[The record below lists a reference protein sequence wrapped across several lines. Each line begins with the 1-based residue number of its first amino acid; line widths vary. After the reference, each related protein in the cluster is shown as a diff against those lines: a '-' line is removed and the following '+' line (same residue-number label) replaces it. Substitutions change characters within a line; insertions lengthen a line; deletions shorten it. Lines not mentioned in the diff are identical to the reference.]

1 MVWCRWQGISIQ
13 CPYTQYSVR
22 NLNGHG
28 FLAPFSKKIP
38 QVSPNNARL
47 SIEGSLVISD
57 FDQHIHPPMVCIF
70 ASGQANTISQ
80 WDPQPSKLVSYP
92 RGQESARNLSS
103 VWIFFVKNKSHKFV
117 AFRKI
122 LREQLCFSNTK
133 KYSLGA
139 NKCAW

>member
-1 MVWCRWQGISIQ
+1 MGIFGEKNIICWQHYYPYTQMVWCRWRGTTIK

-28 FLAPFSKKIP
+28 FLAPLSKKIP

-92 RGQESARNLSS
+92 RGQESARDG
-103 VWIFFVKNKSHKFV
+103 IFSHIFSLV
-117 AFRKI
+117 FRL
-122 LREQLCFSNTK
+122 LRNFYISHGN
-133 KYSLGA
+133 G
-139 NKCAW
+139 